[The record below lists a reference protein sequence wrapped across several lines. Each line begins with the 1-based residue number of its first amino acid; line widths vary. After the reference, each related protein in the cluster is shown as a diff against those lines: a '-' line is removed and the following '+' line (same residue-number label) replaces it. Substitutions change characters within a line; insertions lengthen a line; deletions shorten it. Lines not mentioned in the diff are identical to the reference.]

1 MKITRSLALA
11 ALLSVCAGGL
21 MAAPPAPSIST
32 AIAPAATRPAWLAP
46 IFRYDVDPSTW
57 AQADAERIQRDA
69 DAGDAQGQYFAGVLR
84 EEGLFLPRDLPG
96 SLRYYQLAATQGN
109 ASAQASLAR
118 MLVGGWATTKDDTK
132 AVEWNTK
139 AAEQGNRRAVFN
151 QGLFARRNLVTP
163 GGETAALA
171 LFQRSADMGLP
182 HGALEMAR
190 HYRKQGSNSDDNEQ
204 AWTWLNKAVDLKFAP
219 ALVAIDRW
227 CNETPD
233 WPACVTIAPGA
244 LLAASEMGYDVAQL
258 GLGLRLWDPTEK
270 PAGWSE
276 GMREQLVHT
285 APDTLGLDRDKPGG
299 AQWLN
304 RAARG
309 GNKQAF
315 YSIGFVLE
323 DEKYRSTYQPSA
335 FAIASVG
342 TVRTCYYQAT
352 TESIPQ
358 AMMALLVNVLKAE
371 DDNIFSPSERQTVVD
386 YWTGKIGET
395 GAFEQNKQW
404 AMQSPGWRQKIGTPA
419 PGYLT
424 RGMGKPE
431 DCAILPLAKEDARKA
446 KDSQE
451 NKGQENK
458 RRK

>member
-1 MKITRSLALA
+1 MNITRPLALA
-11 ALLSVCAGGL
+11 ALLTVYASSL
-21 MAAPPAPSIST
+21 MAAPPVVPPSAPT
-32 AIAPAATRPAWLAP
+32 TTAPAITHPAWLAP
-46 IFRYDVDPSTW
+46 IFWYDVDPSTW
-57 AQADAERIQRDA
+57 TQADAERIQRDA
-69 DAGDAQGQYFAGVLR
+69 DAGDAQGRYFAGVLR
-84 EEGLFLPRDLPG
+84 EDGKLVPRDVSG
-96 SLRYYQLAATQGN
+96 ALRYYQLAATQGN

-118 MLVGGWATTKDDTK
+118 MLISGWATAKDDKK
-132 AVEWNTK
+132 ALEWNTK
-139 AAEQGNRRAVFN
+139 AVEQGNRRAVFN
-151 QGLFARRNLVTP
+151 QGLFARRNLLTP

-171 LFQRSADMGLP
+171 FFQRSADLGLP
-182 HGALEMAR
+182 HGMLEMAR
-190 HYRKQGSNSDDNEQ
+190 HYRKQKHNPEDNEQ
-204 AWTWLNKAVDLKFAP
+204 AWTWLNQAADAKFAP

-233 WPACVTIAPGA
+233 WPACLKIAPGA

-258 GLGLRLWDPTEK
+258 GLGLRLWDPSEK

-276 GMREQLVHT
+276 GMREQLVQA
-285 APDTLGLDRDKPGG
+285 APDAPGLERDKPAG

-315 YSIGFVLE
+315 YNIGFVLE

-342 TVRTCYYQAT
+342 TIRTCYYQAA

-358 AMMALLVNVLKAE
+358 AMMALLVNVVKAE
-371 DDNIFSPSERQTVVD
+371 DANIFSASERQTVVD

-395 GAFEQNKQW
+395 GAFEQNRQW
-404 AMQSPGWRQKIGTPA
+404 AMQNPNWREKIGSAA

-431 DCAILPLAKEDARKA
+431 DCAILPVA
-446 KDSQE
+446 KDTERKE
-451 NKGQENK
+451 NQRQDNK